1 MFELSEDGLSEN
13 GLDENVINSID
24 DFIRANRY
32 RLMRSVL
39 IIKGQKIVY
48 ELYGEK
54 CNRATKHALHSI
66 EKNVVATATGVC
78 LKNGL
83 IESLDIPVTQILPE
97 YFNDEANVFHKL
109 ITLKTL
115 LTMTSGF
122 YWRNGP
128 HLNDPMR
135 EQLKRSKDWL
145 QAISDCNIVNTPN
158 TDFKYKVTD
167 IYLMN
172 ACIERLTGKTVYD
185 ILNEFMFPYV
195 GIDCDP
201 FILTPTS
208 AVYHDLTQVK
218 GCIELSAIDLAKF
231 GLLYLNHGKL
241 NNRQIITAEYID
253 EATTAH
259 IENYGYYWWINEDGS
274 GYRGLGR
281 GGQELHVYPGHDMV
295 VVLQAQDSPRSKF
308 YTPIITDKILKA
320 LK

>member
-1 MFELSEDGLSEN
+1 MFELPEGKLLEN
-13 GLDENVINSID
+13 GLDENIIYSID
-24 DFIRANRY
+24 DFIQARKY

-39 IIKGQKIVY
+39 IIKNQKIVY
-48 ELYGEK
+48 EWYGEK
-54 CNRATKHALHSI
+54 CNRETKHALHSI
-66 EKNVVATATGVC
+66 EKSVTSTAIGIC
-78 LKNGL
+78 LKNNL
-83 IESLDIPVTQILPE
+83 IESLNIPVTQILPE

-145 QAISDCNIVNTPN
+145 QAIADCNIVNTPN
-158 TDFKYKVTD
+158 TVFQYKVTD

-185 ILNEFMFPYV
+185 ILNEYMFPYA

-201 FILTPTS
+201 FIMTPS
-208 AVYHDLTQVK
+208 SI
-218 GCIELSAIDLAKF
+218 CIELSAIDLAKF

-241 NNRQIITAEYID
+241 NSTQIITAEYVD
-253 EATTAH
+253 EATTGKA
-259 IENYGYYWWINEDGS
+259 GAG
-274 GYRGLGR
+274 GR
-281 GGQELHVYPGHDMV
+281 GPGNRCP
-295 VVLQAQDSPRSKF
+295 AERER
-308 YTPIITDKILKA
+308 
-320 LK
+320 

>member
-48 ELYGEK
+48 EWYGEK

-97 YFNDEANVFHKL
+97 YFNDEANVLHKL

-158 TDFKYKVTD
+158 TDFK
-167 IYLMN
+167 I
-172 ACIERLTGKTVYD
+172 
-185 ILNEFMFPYV
+185 
-195 GIDCDP
+195 
-201 FILTPTS
+201 
-208 AVYHDLTQVK
+208 
-218 GCIELSAIDLAKF
+218 
-231 GLLYLNHGKL
+231 
-241 NNRQIITAEYID
+241 
-253 EATTAH
+253 
-259 IENYGYYWWINEDGS
+259 
-274 GYRGLGR
+274 
-281 GGQELHVYPGHDMV
+281 
-295 VVLQAQDSPRSKF
+295 
-308 YTPIITDKILKA
+308 
-320 LK
+320 

>member
-1 MFELSEDGLSEN
+1 MFELPEGKLLEN
-13 GLDENVINSID
+13 RLDENLIYSID
-24 DFIRANRY
+24 DFIQARKY

-39 IIKGQKIVY
+39 IIKNQKIVY
-48 ELYGEK
+48 EWYGEK
-54 CNRATKHALHSI
+54 CNRETKHALHSI
-66 EKNVVATATGVC
+66 EKSVTSTAIGIC
-78 LKNGL
+78 LKNNL
-83 IESLDIPVTQILPE
+83 IESLNIPVTQILPE

-145 QAISDCNIVNTPN
+145 QAIADLNIVDTPN
-158 TDFKYKVTD
+158 TVFKYKVTD
-167 IYLMN
+167 IYLLN

-185 ILNEFMFPYV
+185 ILNEYMFPYA

-201 FILTPTS
+201 FIMTPS
-208 AVYHDLTQVK
+208 SI
-218 GCIELSAIDLAKF
+218 CIELSAIDLAKF

-241 NNRQIITAEYID
+241 NNAQIITAEYVD
-253 EATTAH
+253 EATNAH

-281 GGQELHVYPGHDMV
+281 GGQELHVYTEHDMV

-308 YTPIITDKILKA
+308 YTPIITDVILKA